1 MPNLDNILHGIGIPL
16 SALASV
22 IFGMMVL
29 SFPLG
34 TYVVFNSS
42 IGDDIDHSFPL
53 EQFDIFIAGINL
65 GIPFNFEIGDMFI
78 VFWSIFLILFIITFL
93 GPKYSFLKSINLLLN
108 KQTTDSDSNY
118 LVNIIKW
125 FSIIVVTSGV
135 INFIQESFG
144 VTTLP
149 PEYTNDLTLF
159 LAITISP
166 ITEELGFRVML
177 IGIPLFLIF
186 AHKSSFGFF
195 FRSLWHPYRNLHIM
209 QHKRAISIIIA
220 VGLFFGLAHIITGEP
235 WSEGKFAQAT
245 ISGIIIGWVYYRY
258 GLISAILVHWA
269 TNYFIY
275 SYIFFISDL
284 NQISIQN
291 VLSNSMIGT
300 FEIILVITGVLSIAM
315 ITINYFNT
323 KNHKK
328 LSM

>member
-1 MPNLDNILHGIGIPL
+1 MSHLNNILHGFGIPL
-16 SALASV
+16 SALVSV
-22 IFGMMVL
+22 IFGMMIL

-34 TYVVFNSS
+34 TYTLFNSE
-42 IGDDIDHSFPL
+42 IGDDIDYSFPL
-53 EQFDIFIAGINL
+53 DQFDIFIAGINL
-65 GIPFNFEIGDMFI
+65 GIPIEYEIGDVFR
-78 VFWSIFLILFIITFL
+78 VFWSIFLILFVITFL
-93 GPKYSFLKSINLLLN
+93 GPRNNFLQTISQLLTKDKIN
-108 KQTTDSDSNY
+108 TDANY
-118 LVNIIKW
+118 LVNVIKW
-125 FSIIVVTSGV
+125 FSVIVVISGI
-135 INFIQESFG
+135 INFVQESFG
-144 VTTLP
+144 ISTLP

-186 AHKSSFGFF
+186 AHKSSIKFF
-195 FRSLWHPYRNLHIM
+195 FSVLWHPYNNLHIM
-209 QHKRAISIIIA
+209 QHKRAISIIIV
-220 VGLFFGLAHIITGEP
+220 VGLFFGLAHIISGEP

-275 SYIFFISDL
+275 SYIFFLSDL

-291 VLSNSMIGT
+291 TLSHSMIVTLELILIVTGIISISM
-300 FEIILVITGVLSIAM
+300 IIL
-315 ITINYFNT
+315 NYFNT
-323 KNHKK
+323 KNQKK